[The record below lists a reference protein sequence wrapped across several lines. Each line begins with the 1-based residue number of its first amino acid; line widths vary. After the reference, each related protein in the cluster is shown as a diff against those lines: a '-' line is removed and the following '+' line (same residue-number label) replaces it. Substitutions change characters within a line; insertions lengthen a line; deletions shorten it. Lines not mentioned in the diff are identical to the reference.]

1 MGSRGLPKRG
11 SVGGDAGAAMTRPD
25 SASWIQADSAGRA
38 SEERLAAYFRA
49 RGFDALR
56 NLGEAP
62 GFDVELRALVE
73 CKADRLAAR
82 TGRVAIETAYNGRP
96 SGLAV
101 TRAGFYS
108 IEAAGLGLWVP
119 TRALRALVESG
130 AFEEVNGGDGGRSRL
145 TLVPLGTLAEAPG
158 VRALWR
164 RGK

>member
-1 MGSRGLPKRG
+1 M
-11 SVGGDAGAAMTRPD
+11 GGDSGAAMRPD
-25 SASWIQADSAGRA
+25 SASWVQADSAGRA

-49 RGFDALR
+49 RGFETLR

-62 GFDVELRALVE
+62 GFDVELRALIE

-101 TRAGFYS
+101 TRAGFYTV
-108 IEAAGLGLWVP
+108 EAAGSGLWIP
-119 TRALRALVESG
+119 TVALRALVESG

-145 TLVPLGTLAEAPG
+145 TLIPLGTLAETPG
-158 VRALWR
+158 VRVLWR
-164 RGK
+164 REE